1 MARIPLSPSLSL
13 SFIHSWRG
21 KGRAPFVDGR
31 DRSHHEIVR
40 LNLVGFRRA
49 RLPAE
54 GLTELSKSIARRGEG
69 GTRAFPLRA
78 SPRTFF
84 ILLSSDFIKPSSPDS
99 PPVTDLKNRRLT
111 LSRCWCTLAGTLTV
125 NWRGA
130 TIPVMEYIAAH
141 ADLAFSF
148 SR

>member
-1 MARIPLSPSLSL
+1 MDSDTFRVERGQRKLVARIPLSLSL

-21 KGRAPFVDGR
+21 IGASPFVDGR

-54 GLTELSKSIARRGEG
+54 GLTELSPSRSRGG
-69 GTRAFPLRA
+69 RDACIS
-78 SPRTFF
+78 SPR
-84 ILLSSDFIKPSSPDS
+84 LAAHVLHSSLISLYKRGSLPDP

-111 LSRCWCTLAGTLTV
+111 LSRTTRVYDAG
-125 NWRGA
+125 R
-130 TIPVMEYIAAH
+130 
-141 ADLAFSF
+141 
-148 SR
+148 